1 MKNFMLALVVAF
13 GMTSVYAAEPA
24 KTTKEAPKAEQKKAP
39 AKPVAEKKKETP
51 PAPKVAPEIKKP
63 EKKRD
68 APKDVQKKAAEENA
82 KK

>member
-1 MKNFMLALVVAF
+1 MKNLLLALAIAF

-24 KTTKEAPKAEQKKAP
+24 KKEAPKKAEQKKAP
-39 AKPVAEKKKETP
+39 EKKKEAP
-51 PAPKVAPEIKKP
+51 PVAKVAPEIKKP

-68 APKDVQKKAAEENA
+68 APKDVQKKAADANA